1 MKIKIASFAKCAVL
15 AALVAGSY
23 SCRKL
28 YDTKPENLVEA
39 QNAYQNIYDADA
51 AVTGVYGKLLGLAGQ
66 YEVLNELRAD
76 LMDVTP
82 NAGADLQQINTH
94 NVQPGNAYADPKP
107 FYKVILNCNDV
118 MKNLTIMHQAH
129 KLTDDDYIQRW
140 SDVGA
145 LRSWL
150 YFQLALQFGEVPYIT
165 EAVTS
170 VKDINDIT
178 DATKYPRLKLDDMVR
193 TLIAFMESLPYKDPY
208 PAANSLA
215 SQQID
220 SYPAKIL
227 FINKRCLLGDLYLW
241 NNDYHKAAI
250 VYKQVMETTTAAGTG
265 DSYAYYNTY
274 TLNSGSD
281 NDAVTQSAWQTFFS
295 RSTQDREYQTEW
307 IWSMVFD
314 SKFAPVNPFINLFA
328 NSGGKYLVKP
338 SQTAIDNWN
347 AQRQTDGTPFDYR
360 GTVTY
365 KVINGQPVIIKFLY
379 NYINSTT
386 GLPSDPLAKNGKW
399 FLYRTPTLHLRF
411 AEAAN
416 RDGQTKIAWALVNAG
431 IKGAFNNPNVAD
443 TLSRITHL
451 PFPYDFDA
459 RKLDAPTIRG
469 KYHRNLGIRA
479 RVNATLLDTMIY
491 HNNDVLT
498 MENKIVDEGAL
509 ELAYEGN
516 RWQDLLR
523 IAHHRESE
531 KPGSGLSF
539 LESKMAAK
547 FTAAGL
553 SVPDGVL
560 KLGTSA
566 DNWFLPFK

>member
-1 MKIKIASFAKCAVL
+1 MKIKISSLVKCALL
-15 AALVAGSY
+15 AALVTGSY

-39 QNAYQNIYDADA
+39 KDAYQNIYDADA

-76 LMDVTP
+76 LMDVTS

-94 NVQPGNAYADPKP
+94 NVQPGNTYADPKP
-107 FYKVILNCNDV
+107 FYSVILNCNDV
-118 MKNLTIMHQAH
+118 MKNLTLMHQAH
-129 KLTDDDYIQRW
+129 KLTDDDYTQRW

-150 YFQLALQFGEVPYIT
+150 YFQLALQYGEVPYIT
-165 EAVTS
+165 EAVSS

-178 DATKYPRLKLDDMVR
+178 DVTKFPRLKLDDMVR
-193 TLIAFMESLPYKDPY
+193 TLIAFMEALPYKDPY
-208 PAANSLA
+208 PAANSLV

-220 SYPAKIL
+220 GYPSKIL

-281 NDAVTQSAWQTFFS
+281 NDAVTQSAWLTFFT

-314 SKFAPVNPFINLFA
+314 SKFAPVNPFIDLFA
-328 NSGGKYLVKP
+328 NSGGRYLVKP
-338 SQTAIDNWN
+338 SQTAIDGWN
-347 AQRQTDGTPFDYR
+347 AQTQTDGTPYDYR
-360 GTVTY
+360 GLNTTY
-365 KVINGQPVIIKFLY
+365 KIINGQPVIVKFLY
-379 NYINSTT
+379 NYINTTT
-386 GLPSDPLAKNGKW
+386 GIPTDPLAKNGKW

-431 IKGAFNNPNVAD
+431 IKGAFTNTAVAD
-443 TLSRITHL
+443 TLSRITNL

-479 RVNATLLDTMIY
+479 RVNTTSLNVALQT
-491 HNNDVLT
+491 NDQMLP
-498 MENKIVDEGAL
+498 MEDKIIDEGAL

-516 RWQDLLR
+516 RWQDLMR
-523 IAHHRESE
+523 IAHRRNT
-531 KPGSGLSF
+531 PAF
-539 LESKMAAK
+539 LADKVYNKLLKDGNPAA
-547 FTAAGL
+547 
-553 SVPDGVL
+553 
-560 KLGTSA
+560 A
-566 DNWFLPFK
+566 DVRARLMDPTKWFLPFK

>member
-1 MKIKIASFAKCAVL
+1 MKIKISSFVKCAVL
-15 AALVAGSY
+15 AALVTGSY

-39 QNAYQNIYDADA
+39 KNAYQNIYDADA

-82 NAGADLQQINTH
+82 NAGADLQQINTD

-107 FYKVILNCNDV
+107 FYNVILNCNDV
-118 MKNLTIMHQAH
+118 MKNLTIMHQDH

-165 EAVTS
+165 EAATT
-170 VKDINDIT
+170 VKDINDIK

-193 TLIAFMESLPYKDPY
+193 TLIAFMEALPYKDPY
-208 PAANSLA
+208 PLANSLN
-215 SQQID
+215 SQID
-220 SYPAKIL
+220 GYPASI
-227 FINKRCLLGDLYLW
+227 FYINKKCLLGDLYLW
-241 NNDYHKAAI
+241 NDDFHKAAVI
-250 VYKQVMETTTAAGTG
+250 YKQVMETTTAAGTG
-265 DSYAYYNTY
+265 NSYAYYDTY

-295 RSTQDREYQTEW
+295 RSTQDREYQSEW

-314 SKFAPVNPFINLFA
+314 SNFAPENPFINLFA

-360 GTVTY
+360 AQVTY
-365 KVINGQPVIIKFLY
+365 KMINGQPVIIKFLY
-379 NYINSTT
+379 NYINATT
-386 GLPSDPLAKNGKW
+386 GIPASPLTKNGKW

-431 IKGAFNNPNVAD
+431 IKGAFNDPNVAD

-479 RVNATLLDTMIY
+479 RVNATLLDTILQ
-491 HNNDVLT
+491 HNDQMLP
-498 MENKIVDEGAL
+498 MEDKIIDEAAL

-523 IAHHRESE
+523 IAHRRND
-531 KPGSGLSF
+531 PAF
-539 LESKMAAK
+539 LADKVYNKLLKDGNPAA
-547 FTAAGL
+547 
-553 SVPDGVL
+553 
-560 KLGTSA
+560 A
-566 DNWFLPFK
+566 DVRARLMDPNKWFLPFK

>member
-15 AALVAGSY
+15 AALVTGSY
-23 SCRKL
+23 SCRKM

-118 MKNLTIMHQAH
+118 MKNLTIMHQDH
-129 KLTDDDYIQRW
+129 KLTDDDYNQRW
-140 SDVGA
+140 SDIGA

-150 YFQLALQFGEVPYIT
+150 YFQLGLQFGEIPYIT
-165 EAVTS
+165 ES
-170 VKDINDIT
+170 VSNIDDIKNIS
-178 DATKYPRLKLDDMVR
+178 KYPRLKLDDLVK
-193 TLIAFMESLPYKDPY
+193 TLITFMNTLPYQDPY
-208 PAANSLA
+208 PAANSLIT
-215 SQQID
+215 QID
-220 SYPAKIL
+220 GYPSKIF
-227 FINKRCLLGDLYLW
+227 FINKKCLLGDLYLW
-241 NNDYHKAAI
+241 DNDYHNAAI
-250 VYKQVMETTTAAGTG
+250 TYKQVMETTTAAGTG

-295 RSTQDREYQTEW
+295 RSTNDREYQTEW

-314 SKFAPVNPFINLFA
+314 SKFAPENPFVNLFS

-338 SQTAIDNWN
+338 SQNAIDNWN

-360 GTVTY
+360 GPNNTY
-365 KVINGQPVIIKFLY
+365 KIINGQPVIVKFLY
-379 NYINSTT
+379 NYLNTSTGIPT
-386 GLPSDPLAKNGKW
+386 DPLAKNGKW

-431 IKGAFNNPNVAD
+431 IKGAFNDPNVAD

-479 RVNATLLDTMIY
+479 RVNATLLDTTLQ
-491 HNNDVLT
+491 HNDMMQQ
-498 MENKIVDEGAL
+498 MEDKIIDEGAL

-516 RWQDLLR
+516 RWQDLMR
-523 IAHHRESE
+523 IAHRRND
-531 KPGSGLSF
+531 PAF
-539 LESKMAAK
+539 LADKVYQKLLEDGNPAA
-547 FTAAGL
+547 ADVRQRL
-553 SVPDGVL
+553 MNP
-560 KLGTSA
+560 